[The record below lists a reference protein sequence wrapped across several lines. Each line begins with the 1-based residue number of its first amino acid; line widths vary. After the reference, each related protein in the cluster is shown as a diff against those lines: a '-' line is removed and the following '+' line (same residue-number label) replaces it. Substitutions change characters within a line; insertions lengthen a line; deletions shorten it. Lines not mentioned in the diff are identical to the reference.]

1 MSTDYLP
8 RPDRKFLAWVNN
20 MLQYLMARLA
30 KFKFPQEDYDRLD
43 QKRNVYAQKLDVA
56 EAPATH
62 TPINVEEKN
71 DAREELETDV
81 RKCVGEYLIK
91 NHLLTKGDLKL
102 LGLPV
107 HKTTRAPI
115 PPPTD
120 AVALA
125 IRQLSGHRV
134 EVNFSR
140 ISIDD
145 ADKAHRAAKPFGVH
159 GVEIRWMI
167 SDTPILDAEDL
178 THSSF
183 DTRTPLILE
192 FRGHE
197 RGQILYICARW
208 ENTTGQKGP
217 WSDIESAVIP

>member
-1 MSTDYLP
+1 MDYLP
-8 RPDRKFLAWVNN
+8 RTDEGFLEWITNF
-20 MLQYLMARLA
+20 LQYLMSRVT
-30 KFKFPQEDYDRLD
+30 KFKVPQEDYDGLD
-43 QKRNVYAQKLDVA
+43 GERNTYTQKLAVSKSPATRTPMSVRGKDVA
-56 EAPATH
+56 KR
-62 TPINVEEKN
+62 VLEKHS
-71 DAREELETDV
+71 RRV
-81 RKCVGEYLIK
+81 VKSYLI
-91 NHLLTKGDLKL
+91 NNPVLTEEDLTM

-107 HKTTRAPI
+107 HKTTRAPV

-120 AVALA
+120 AVTLEL
-125 IRQLSGHRV
+125 RQLSGNRV

-159 GVEIRWMI
+159 GAEIRWMI

-192 FRGHE
+192 FKGHE

-217 WSDIESAVIP
+217 WSKIQSAIIP